1 MVGLSLPRRLATKT
15 VGRLGC
21 RKPRFPHV
29 QVMSPQEFEND
40 VHEFNKRVED
50 LDRRLATILIQAF
63 DDTPD
68 VEHAFKVSA
77 SEAEVSVR
85 SPSVLLRGQ

>member
-1 MVGLSLPRRLATKT
+1 MVGLSLPRKLATKT

-21 RKPRFPHV
+21 RKPWFPYV

-40 VHEFNKRVED
+40 VREFNKRVED
-50 LDRRLATILIQAF
+50 LDRRLATVLIQAF
-63 DDTPD
+63 DDTPA
-68 VEHAFKVSA
+68 VEHAFKVSV
-77 SEAEVSVR
+77 SGAEVSVR